1 MAAVDEEEDNY
12 LNFDYTSRIEQL
24 QSQLDASYRREA
36 DLDQEI
42 RDLLRRNADLPKH
55 LNVVLGRMK
64 TRLALA
70 ESDASQLSSLL
81 SLTSVLAENVSG
93 KVRELDES
101 KTRVVDCLQRVEDA
115 LDLRFCTEGI
125 RTAMANEDYEQAAA
139 HVHRFLM
146 LDSSVLGLGAAKQT
160 LAEVRKVFFY
170 LLTNYFI

>member
-1 MAAVDEEEDNY
+1 MTEDDSDY
-12 LNFDYTSRIEQL
+12 LNFDYKSTVDELQL
-24 QSQLDASYRREA
+24 QLDVSYRRETQ
-36 DLDQEI
+36 LDSEI
-42 RDLLRRNADLPKH
+42 REILRRNADLPKH

-93 KVRELDES
+93 KVRDLDLS

-125 RTAMANEDYEQAAA
+125 RSSMANEDYEQAAG

-146 LDSSVLGLGAAKQT
+146 LDSAVLGLGATEKAPSDHVKR
-160 LAEVRKVFFY
+160 E
-170 LLTNYFI
+170 NY